1 VTVTLPRSLPVR
13 LAVVAAAG
21 LLAYSNSFG
30 VPFQFDDG
38 KYLLDPALASVSA
51 FLASPHGAS
60 RIVGFF
66 TFALDGSVHGTAV
79 AGFHLVNLAIH
90 LATAICVYFLTAL
103 ACRTA
108 APEGAALRASAP
120 AAGLVAALLFVAHP
134 VQTEAVTYVIQ
145 RFSSLSTLFHVGA
158 VLVYAHAVLAPSRS
172 RRALLYASTGLLA
185 LLALFTKENAA
196 TLPLALA
203 AFDLAVLPGTARQRL
218 LRLSPFFAAL
228 AAAALVFLNAARGI
242 RIASDELR
250 DGAADPGVPTW
261 LAHLLTQPR
270 AVLEYLRL
278 LAWPTGQSVDHDQPL
293 YSRIASIEV
302 LGPAA
307 MVTLLLGAPAVLA
320 WRARRRTPLAKLV
333 LLGIAWFV
341 LGVSVE
347 CVIPLADP
355 IAEHRVYLPSVGLF
369 LVAGAAL
376 LQASAG
382 LTPRRRAL
390 VAVCAGTAIV
400 ALGAATWS
408 RNRVWADC
416 GTLWSDALAKA
427 PQKSRP
433 YVFVAQDLM
442 GRGDVRGGL
451 ALLQRAATL
460 PVVSPGVALNMGAAY
475 ARLGDLTRAE
485 ALFRDALDQGAGPM
499 GAHRGLAQL
508 LIESGRTAEGCE
520 HVAAALELEPL
531 NRLMRDYD
539 ASCRFSRGDVAGA
552 AAAWTR
558 LTAEAPRD
566 GRILLNLALAHA
578 ALGDVPAAREAFLRF
593 LDVAGPEL
601 RAEQE
606 LARSWIA
613 RHGAGR

>member
-1 VTVTLPRSLPVR
+1 MALPRSLSVR

-30 VPFQFDDG
+30 VPFQFDDP
-38 KYLLDPALASVSA
+38 KFLLDPALGSVSA
-51 FLASPHGAS
+51 FLASPHGAA
-60 RIVGFF
+60 RIVGLF

-79 AGFHLVNLAIH
+79 AGFHVVNLTIH
-90 LATAICVYFLTAL
+90 LCTAICVYFLTAL
-103 ACRTA
+103 SCRTA
-108 APEGAALRASAP
+108 APEDATLRASAP

-134 VQTEAVTYVIQ
+134 VQTEAVTYIVQ

-158 VLVYAHAVLAPSRS
+158 VLTYAHAVLAPSRS
-172 RRALLYASTGLLA
+172 RRALLFASTGLLA
-185 LLALFTKENAA
+185 LLALFTKENAV
-196 TLPLALA
+196 TLPLSLA
-203 AFDLAVLPGTARQRL
+203 AFDLALLPGAPRQRL

-228 AAAALVFLNAARGI
+228 AAAALVFLNAARGVQ
-242 RIASDELR
+242 IASAELR
-250 DGAADPGVPTW
+250 DRVAEPGVPTW

-278 LAWPTGQSVDHDQPL
+278 LAWPTGQSVDYDQPL
-293 YSRIASIEV
+293 YSRISSIEV

-307 MVTLLLGAPAVLA
+307 MVALLLGVPAVLA
-320 WRARRRTPLAKLV
+320 WRARRRTPLAKVV

-341 LGVSVE
+341 AGVSVE
-347 CVIPLADP
+347 CVIPLSDA
-355 IAEHRVYLPSVGLF
+355 IAEHRVYLPSVGMF

-376 LQASAG
+376 IQASAG
-382 LTPRRRAL
+382 QTPRHRAL
-390 VAVCAGTAIV
+390 VAVCAAAAIV

-408 RNRVWADC
+408 RNRVWADPR
-416 GTLWSDALAKA
+416 TLWSDALAKA

-433 YVFVAQDLM
+433 YVYVAQDLM
-442 GRGDVRGGL
+442 DRGDASAGL

-460 PVVSPGVALNMGAAY
+460 PVVSPGVSLNMGAAY

-485 ALFRDALDQGAGPM
+485 AAFRDALDQGAGPM
-499 GAHRGLAQL
+499 GAHRALAQI
-508 LIESGRTAEGCE
+508 LIGSGRTAEGCE
-520 HVAAALELEPL
+520 HVTAALELEPSE
-531 NRLMRDYD
+531 RLMRDYD
-539 ASCRFSRGDVAGA
+539 ASCRFTHGDVAGA

-558 LTAEAPRD
+558 LAAEMPRD

-578 ALGDVPAAREAFLRF
+578 ALGDVPAARQAFVRF

-601 RAEQE
+601 RDEQE

-613 RHGAGR
+613 QHGAGR